1 MPDATTLPT
10 AHELIRRI
18 EAQDRPAGAWTYDAD
33 PSWSN
38 AGTIVFPERI
48 LLRIER
54 DDENPGY
61 LWQVERWDQA
71 QETYEPVTS
80 QSGTAAHPIAM
91 AEIAVAF
98 IDEHDLGEQGP
109 SSVYPLA
116 YELGNRIA
124 AGYPRAHWLHYT
136 NDVFADVFE
145 YPGQRRLAFWDE
157 ADFMGSID
165 GYTWVLEEFSS
176 AENAWRT
183 VSASSDMVSI
193 GQLRR
198 TIADFHDKGEAAYRA
213 LAAPPEAPVAGR
225 SIHAPTAHG
234 AADDELARRLAERAA
249 ALTADEPTPP
259 TAAPAPSRPGTGR

>member
-33 PSWSN
+33 PAWSN

-54 DDENPGY
+54 DDQNPGY
-61 LWQVERWDQA
+61 AWQVERWDPA
-71 QETYEPVTS
+71 QEIYEPMPS
-80 QSGTAAHPIAM
+80 RSGTAEHPIAM

-98 IDEHDLGEQGP
+98 IDEHDRGEQGP

-116 YELGNRIA
+116 YELGDRIG

-165 GYTWVLEEFSS
+165 GYTWVLEEFSP
-176 AENAWRT
+176 AENSWVT

-198 TIADFHDKGEAAYRA
+198 TIADFHDTGEAPYRA
-213 LAAPPEAPVAGR
+213 PAAPPDALVAGR
-225 SIHAPTAHG
+225 SLPARAEQNV
-234 AADDELARRLAERAA
+234 ARDELTRRLAERAA
-249 ALTADEPTPP
+249 ALSGDEPAPAA
-259 TAAPAPSRPGTGR
+259 AAPAPSRPGPGR